1 MKDREKWMEL
11 CRQASVE
18 QDPKK
23 LLELAAEIIRLLDEK
38 EDRLIHRATKPEGDP
53 TPQLVTSGNVIPDS
67 HPHRPLI
74 RQRNSWPLRLQ
85 YLAGDL
91 QRQIFRVWYKSLSAL

>member
-1 MKDREKWMEL
+1 MARLVLLESLTRDEEPVGGQIRMKDREKWMEL

-38 EDRLIHRATKPEGDP
+38 EDRLVHRAAKPEGDP
-53 TPQLVTSGNVIPDS
+53 TPQL
-67 HPHRPLI
+67 
-74 RQRNSWPLRLQ
+74 
-85 YLAGDL
+85 
-91 QRQIFRVWYKSLSAL
+91 

>member
-23 LLELAAEIIRLLDEK
+23 LLELTAEIIRLLDEK
-38 EDRLIHRATKPEGDP
+38 EDRLIHRSPKANGDP
-53 TPQLVTSGNVIPDS
+53 TP
-67 HPHRPLI
+67 HP
-74 RQRNSWPLRLQ
+74 
-85 YLAGDL
+85 
-91 QRQIFRVWYKSLSAL
+91 